1 MYCTQCGTKLP
12 DDTKVCPNCN
22 TSFVPEEE
30 VKAAVPEVQAAPQP
44 EVQVEAPQ
52 APEMQPQAAPQQEIP
67 QETPQNIPPQ
77 MEAQAPQQPQF
88 EQPRMMN
95 GGFDPMTG
103 QPLAPQPPKEK
114 KPLLKNKLF
123 LGLLGGG
130 VALILAI
137 IIGVIIWLQPEEI
150 EVDQFV
156 TIEYSG
162 YDGYGDAYVYLDE
175 TALYDAMMKATG
187 KSYSDYMDIE
197 SLWDLGGAV
206 SEGISFYTAI
216 ETIELTPDVTE
227 NLSNG
232 DTINV
237 SITYNNEVAEE
248 VDIEF
253 VGETVSVVVEGL
265 TPVVEVDPFADLT
278 VTFNGT
284 APSGWIEYEYTGSDE
299 YVSSYYF
306 NVDKYDG
313 LRNGDV
319 VTITYDISDEDTL
332 YYGYVATTKS
342 KTYEVSGLQE
352 YADAYADLT
361 DTFIATLKTESEDTI
376 YAYIANSYGSNC
388 SMANLEYCGYIMNS
402 IKDASGWVDSYND
415 LYMIYRGDVSHSKG
429 EFSTTKVYYPVR
441 FKNILINGETLTYE
455 YKDGI
460 MGSTSIGNTWNYTDG
475 YVNPLICYGELVEAK
490 LESYT
495 SECGDGFEVF
505 ANYELI
511 ATLEDIGADYKAELE
526 ADAKDR
532 IESYVANN
540 YNGGSEMA
548 DLKLAGEYLL
558 LAKSQGSDFANNNRY
573 YLVFSATVSN
583 KDKKFA
589 TTTVYFPV
597 EYSGLVSLPDG
608 TYMLTSV
615 GGIKG
620 SFTFPGSYY
629 STKGYMDGAKMFSDL
644 VTANRENYTY
654 IVSDGLK
661 QFGE

>member
-12 DDTKVCPNCN
+12 DGTQVCPNCN
-22 TSFVPEEE
+22 TSFGPKMEVKEE
-30 VKAAVPEVQAAPQP
+30 VKAAEPIHQEPLVQAAPQP
-44 EVQVEAPQ
+44 EVQVQPGMVPQVEAPQ
-52 APEMQPQAAPQQEIP
+52 APEMQPQMQVQ
-67 QETPQNIPPQ
+67 PQ
-77 MEAQAPQQPQF
+77 MPNNSFAPMP
-88 EQPRMMN
+88 EQPY
-95 GGFDPMTG
+95 
-103 QPLAPQPPKEK
+103 APQPPKEK

-130 VALILAI
+130 VALVLAI

-156 TIEYSG
+156 TIEYDG
-162 YDGYGDAYVYLDE
+162 YDGYGNAYVYLDE
-175 TALYDAMMKATG
+175 TALYEAIMKATG
-187 KSYSDYMDIE
+187 KSYSDYMDID

-232 DTINV
+232 DVITV
-237 SITYNNEVAEE
+237 GITYNNEIAKE

-253 VGETVSVVVEGL
+253 VGETASVTVEGL
-265 TPVVEVDPFADLT
+265 TPVVEVDPFEGLT
-278 VTFNGT
+278 VNFSGI
-284 APSGWIEYEYTGSDE
+284 APSGWIEYEYTGSDD
-299 YVSSYYF
+299 YVDSYYF
-306 NVDKYDG
+306 TVDQYDG

-319 VTITYDISDEDTL
+319 VTITYDVSDESTL

-342 KTYEVSGLQE
+342 KTYEVAGLQE
-352 YADAYADLT
+352 YADAYADLNE
-361 DTFIATLKTESEDTI
+361 TFIGTLKSEAEDTI
-376 YAYIANSYGSNC
+376 YAYIANNYGSNI
-388 SMANLEYCGYIMNS
+388 SMTNLEYCGYIMNS

-441 FKNILINGETLTYE
+441 FKNILIDGENLTYE

-460 MGSTSIGNTWNYTDG
+460 MGYSSIGNTWNYTDG
-475 YVNPLICYGELVEAK
+475 YVNPLVAYGELVESK

-495 SECGDGFEVF
+495 SESGDGFEVYS
-505 ANYELI
+505 NYELI
-511 ATLEDIGADYKAELE
+511 SNLEDIGTEYKAALE

-540 YNGGSEMA
+540 YNGGSEMK

-583 KDKKFA
+583 SSKKFA

-629 STKGYMDGAKMFSDL
+629 STKGYMDGTKMFSDL
-644 VTANRENYTY
+644 VTAHRENYTY
-654 IVSDGLK
+654 VVSDGLK

>member
-12 DDTKVCPNCN
+12 DDAKMCPNCN
-22 TSFVPEEE
+22 MSFVSEEANVSEPEIQ
-30 VKAAVPEVQAAPQP
+30 VAPQP
-44 EVQVEAPQ
+44 EFQVE
-52 APEMQPQAAPQQEIP
+52 PEVIFQQEIP
-67 QETPQNIPPQ
+67 QEEPQNIPPH

-88 EQPRMMN
+88 DQQFQPQMPN

-103 QPLAPQPPKEK
+103 APIPAPVPKEK

-150 EVDQFV
+150 ELDQFV
-156 TIEYSG
+156 TVEYSG
-162 YDGYGDAYVYLDE
+162 YDGYGDAYVYLNE
-175 TALYDAMMKATG
+175 TALYEAMMKATG
-187 KSYSDYMDIE
+187 QSYSDYMDID

-206 SEGISFYTAI
+206 SNGISLYTAI
-216 ETIELTPDVTE
+216 DTIELTTDKTE
-227 NLSNG
+227 NLANG
-232 DTINV
+232 DIITV
-237 SITYNNEVAEE
+237 SLTYNNEVAKE

-253 VGETVSVVVEGL
+253 VGDTVSVTVEGL
-265 TPVVEVDPFADLT
+265 EPVAEVDPFEDLT
-278 VTFNGT
+278 VTFDGI
-284 APSGWIEYEYTGSDE
+284 APSGWIEYEYTGSNE

-319 VTITYDISDEDTL
+319 VTITYNVSDEDTL

-342 KTYEVSGLQE
+342 KTYEVNGLQE

-361 DTFIATLKTESEDTI
+361 DTFITTLKTESEDTI
-376 YAYIANSYGSNC
+376 YAYVANSYGSNC
-388 SMANLEYCGYIMNS
+388 TMANLEYCGYIMNS

-429 EFSTTKVYYPVR
+429 DFSTTKVYYPVR
-441 FKNILINGETLTYE
+441 FKNILIDGETLTYE

-460 MGSTSIGNTWNYTDG
+460 MGSSSIGNTWNYTDG
-475 YVNPLICYGELVEAK
+475 YVNPLTCYGDLVEKK

-505 ANYELI
+505 ANYTLI
-511 ATLEDIGADYKAELE
+511 SSLEDIGADYKAELE

-532 IESYVANN
+532 IESYVAKE
-540 YNGGSEMA
+540 YIKGSEMK
-548 DLKLAGEYLL
+548 DLKLVGEYLL
-558 LAKSQGSDFANNNRY
+558 LAKNQGSDFANNNRY
-573 YLVFSATVSN
+573 YLVYSATVSN
-583 KDKKFA
+583 ADKKFA
-589 TTTVYFPV
+589 TSTVYFPV

-608 TYMLTSV
+608 TYMMTSV

-620 SFTFPGSYY
+620 SSTFPGSYH
-629 STKGYMDGAKMFSDL
+629 STKGYLDGTKMFSDL
-644 VTANRENYTY
+644 ITANRENYTY
-654 IVSDGLK
+654 IVSEGLK